1 MWNLLYRLSSGLSL
15 SPRLEDRAEDT
26 TLYTLRV
33 LLRHPLCKDLKRR
46 KANLIGCFIS
56 WWWWLTK
63 THCDAMLSLLGVARV
78 ALKTGSRG
86 ASTSFGGRTTGMSHD
101 GVYSTVHQSKRKRA
115 RYFFLG
121 EKPGVTENEV
131 D

>member
-1 MWNLLYRLSSGLSL
+1 MESAVSFIVLFILQSS
-15 SPRLEDRAEDT
+15 RVKDCAEDI

-33 LLRHPLCKDLKRR
+33 LLRHPPCKDLKRR

-56 WWWWLTK
+56 WWWLTK
-63 THCDAMLSLLGVARV
+63 THCDAMLCLLGVARV

-101 GVYSTVHQSKRKRA
+101 GVYSTVHQSKGKRV

-121 EKPGVTENEV
+121 EKIIEMEV
-131 D
+131 N